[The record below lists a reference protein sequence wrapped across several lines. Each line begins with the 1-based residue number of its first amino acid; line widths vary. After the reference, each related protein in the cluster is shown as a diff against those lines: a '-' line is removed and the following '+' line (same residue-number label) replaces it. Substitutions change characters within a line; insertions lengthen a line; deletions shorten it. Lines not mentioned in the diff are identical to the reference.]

1 MGFNDGPLL
10 SPWIEHRSRLLRA
23 LARREADVYRAAGTY
38 APDLVVR
45 LVAEPELVWRRK
57 PERTLDALRE
67 RMEAVRALRFPP
79 RTRVVEVDAS
89 QPVDQVLLAVKRAV
103 WESL

>member
-10 SPWIEHRSRLLRA
+10 SSWLEHPSRILRVLA
-23 LARREADVYRAAGTY
+23 LREAEVYRAAGTY
-38 APDLVVR
+38 PPDLVIR
-45 LVAEPELVWRRK
+45 LVVAPEIAWRRK
-57 PERTLDALRE
+57 PERSLASLRE
-67 RMEAVRALRFPP
+67 RTEAIRALRFPP

-89 QPVDQVLLAVKRAV
+89 QPLDRVLLEVKHAI